1 MSTFKWFLFALALVI
16 MPGFMQAQTIPGTW
30 TQTLNEEFNGT
41 SLDTSI
47 WNYGYR
53 WGPIINNERQ
63 YYWEENVEVSGGIC
77 RFKMEKKSDTRGGY
91 TQQYASGA
99 IASHYKWAQTYG
111 LFEARIKMPTATG
124 LWPAF
129 WLMPDRGA
137 AYPDSQRWTVNV
149 NNVGVDGCGTEFDVM
164 EYLTHWGDY
173 YHTAIH
179 WGYSAPGVATGA
191 GGAGVASHLV
201 PDITEYHVYSLYWE
215 PGRCIFFVDGI
226 ETQRYEDADTVGNV
240 PHYLLLNCAM
250 GGSWPEGEG
259 AYINDAELPDYMHID
274 WVKVYSGTA
283 DPSVLD
289 SGYADE
295 IVSMQAPDSIPV
307 DDELE
312 VTVNWSASTQR
323 KIRVAIWD
331 QNWSHITGSSIIVQA
346 GTGTN
351 TFTIDTSGLI
361 SGNLYHIDAAVQE
374 NIQWGSLLDLAYKFS
389 VPAVT
394 PDRIVSF
401 TAPSVL
407 PIAAQ
412 VPFEVTWSAFTQRR
426 VRVAI
431 WNQSWG
437 HVTGNYIVVPEGSGT
452 DTINVDTSM
461 LVAGQTY
468 HIDVAVR
475 EDETWGAL
483 LDVAYQFST
492 PAALPVDEI
501 LTLDAPDIIP
511 ANGTFT
517 VDVTWSA
524 SETRKIRVGVWSTSW
539 ANVAG
544 NYIVVQPGAGTST
557 ITVTTS
563 GLTPG
568 ATYHIDAGV
577 QENIQWG
584 ANLDLMYKFGVTA
597 Q

>member
-1 MSTFKWFLFALALVI
+1 M
-16 MPGFMQAQTIPGTW
+16 
-30 TQTLNEEFNGT
+30 
-41 SLDTSI
+41 
-47 WNYGYR
+47 
-53 WGPIINNERQ
+53 
-63 YYWEENVEVSGGIC
+63 
-77 RFKMEKKSDTRGGY
+77 
-91 TQQYASGA
+91 
-99 IASHYKWAQTYG
+99 
-111 LFEARIKMPTATG
+111 
-124 LWPAF
+124 
-129 WLMPDRGA
+129 
-137 AYPDSQRWTVNV
+137 
-149 NNVGVDGCGTEFDVM
+149 
-164 EYLTHWGDY
+164 
-173 YHTAIH
+173 
-179 WGYSAPGVATGA
+179 
-191 GGAGVASHLV
+191 
-201 PDITEYHVYSLYWE
+201 
-215 PGRCIFFVDGI
+215 
-226 ETQRYEDADTVGNV
+226 
-240 PHYLLLNCAM
+240 
-250 GGSWPEGEG
+250 
-259 AYINDAELPDYMHID
+259 
-274 WVKVYSGTA
+274 
-283 DPSVLD
+283 
-289 SGYADE
+289 
-295 IVSMQAPDSIPV
+295 
-307 DDELE
+307 
-312 VTVNWSASTQR
+312 
-323 KIRVAIWD
+323 
-331 QNWSHITGSSIIVQA
+331 
-346 GTGTN
+346 
-351 TFTIDTSGLI
+351 
-361 SGNLYHIDAAVQE
+361 
-374 NIQWGSLLDLAYKFS
+374 
-389 VPAVT
+389 
-394 PDRIVSF
+394 
-401 TAPSVL
+401 
-407 PIAAQ
+407 
-412 VPFEVTWSAFTQRR
+412 
-426 VRVAI
+426 AI